1 MQEKEYY
8 LKIDNLYNR
17 ALLLVSD
24 LFQDKKDKAGF
35 PYINHLIRVSVKL
48 DTEELRIAGLLHDVL
63 EDTSITKDDLREL
76 GFSNRVISI
85 IEGVTNK
92 VGENYNDKI
101 KRIIDN
107 GDIDVIKLKYS
118 DMSDNADK
126 KRLVKLSIITRNR
139 LINKYK
145 DNLELL
151 KKALE
156 GKNENSKKR
165 TIL

>member
-107 GDIDVIKLKYS
+107 GDMDVIKLKYS

-126 KRLVKLSIITRNR
+126 KRLAKLSIITRNR

-156 GKNENSKKR
+156 GKNENS
-165 TIL
+165 

>member
-63 EDTSITKDDLREL
+63 EDTLITKDDLREL

-107 GDIDVIKLKYS
+107 GDIDVIKLKHS

-126 KRLVKLSIITRNR
+126 KRLAKLSIITRNR

-156 GKNENSKKR
+156 GKNENS
-165 TIL
+165 

>member
-76 GFSNRVISI
+76 GFSNKVISI

-107 GDIDVIKLKYS
+107 GDMDVIKLKYS

-126 KRLVKLSIITRNR
+126 KRLAKLSIITRNR

-156 GKNENSKKR
+156 GENENS
-165 TIL
+165 

>member
-63 EDTSITKDDLREL
+63 EDTLITKDDLREL

-126 KRLVKLSIITRNR
+126 KRLAKLSIITRNR

-156 GKNENSKKR
+156 GKNENN
-165 TIL
+165 

>member
-126 KRLVKLSIITRNR
+126 KRLAKLSIITRNR

-156 GKNENSKKR
+156 GKNENS
-165 TIL
+165 

>member
-63 EDTSITKDDLREL
+63 EDTLITKDDLREL

-126 KRLVKLSIITRNR
+126 KRLAKLSIITRNR

-156 GKNENSKKR
+156 GKNENS
-165 TIL
+165 

>member
-126 KRLVKLSIITRNR
+126 KRLAKLSIITRNR

-156 GKNENSKKR
+156 GKNENN
-165 TIL
+165 

>member
-63 EDTSITKDDLREL
+63 EDTLITKDDLREL

-107 GDIDVIKLKYS
+107 GDMDVIKLKYS
-118 DMSDNADK
+118 DMSDNANK
-126 KRLVKLSIITRNR
+126 KRLAKLSIITRNR

-145 DNLELL
+145 DNLVLL

-156 GKNENSKKR
+156 GKNENS
-165 TIL
+165 

>member
-1 MQEKEYY
+1 MQEKGYY

-24 LFQDKKDKAGF
+24 LFQDKKDKAGL

-107 GDIDVIKLKYS
+107 GDMDVIKLKYS

-126 KRLVKLSIITRNR
+126 KRLAKLSIITRNR

-156 GKNENSKKR
+156 GKNENS
-165 TIL
+165 

>member
-48 DTEELRIAGLLHDVL
+48 DTEELRIAGLLHDIL
-63 EDTSITKDDLREL
+63 EDTSITRDDLREL
-76 GFSNRVISI
+76 GFSNRIISI

-107 GDIDVIKLKYS
+107 GDIDVIKLKHS

-126 KRLVKLSIITRNR
+126 KRLAKLSIITRNR

-156 GKNENSKKR
+156 GENENS
-165 TIL
+165 